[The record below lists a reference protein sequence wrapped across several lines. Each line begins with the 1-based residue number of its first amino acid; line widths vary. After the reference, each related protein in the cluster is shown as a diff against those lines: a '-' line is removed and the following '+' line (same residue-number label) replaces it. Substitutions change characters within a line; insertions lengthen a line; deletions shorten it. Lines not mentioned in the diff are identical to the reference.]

1 MITKEFA
8 AEFTK
13 DWIESWNSRDMEKI
27 LSHYHQDFVMSSPK
41 IAAIAN
47 EASGVLYGKDKVAAY
62 WNKALSLIPALK
74 FKHINTF
81 VGADS
86 IIIYYEGVS
95 GLATEVFFF
104 DSEGLVIK
112 AAANYVG

>member
-8 AEFTK
+8 IEFSK
-13 DWIESWNSRDMEKI
+13 EWVDSWNSHNMERI
-27 LSHYHQDFVMSSPK
+27 LAHYHSDFVMSSPK

-47 EASGVLYGKDKVAAY
+47 EKSGVLHGKVKIAEY
-62 WNKALSLIPALK
+62 WSKALTLVPDLQ
-74 FKHINTF
+74 FKLINTF

-86 IIIYYEGVS
+86 IIIYYQGVS

-112 AAANYVG
+112 AAANYE